1 MNILVI
7 HPSFPGQFLYL
18 ANYLGRNPENKVYF
32 LAEENNI
39 GVQLAG
45 VKLGLYTKPSEEDMK
60 KVETLGPLSTLGEA
74 MLKGQQAVKAFDY
87 LKSHEN
93 FVPDV
98 IVGHTGWGSLLYAK
112 DYYDNVPVLGY
123 FEWYYHSKNGDNFW
137 WPDEVADINQKIGI
151 RMKNSHHILSLE
163 ACDKGYTPTKWQYD
177 QLPKEFAYKLSQIH
191 DGIDTV
197 FCSPLPKKPAIDI
210 KDTDGECHLPEGT
223 EVISYVSRGFE
234 AFRGFPQFMDAIRIV
249 LKARPKC
256 HVVIAGTDRV
266 CYGAQLKNTTYKT
279 IEEEKGGYDTS
290 RVHFVGSLNRRN
302 YQNLLRAS
310 HCHVY
315 LTRPFI
321 LSWSCLEAMS
331 FGLPMVCSKTP
342 PCEEVIEDGVNGMLA
357 EFRSPNHIARKIIE
371 LLENRELAEK
381 LGKAARETILERYEL
396 NKCLHKQED
405 LIYSLVR

>member
-32 LAEENNI
+32 LAEDNNI

-279 IEEEKGGYDTS
+279 MEEEKGGYDTS

-371 LLENRELAEK
+371 LLENRELAAK
-381 LGKAARETILERYEL
+381 LATAARQTILRRDEL
-396 NKCLHKQED
+396 HKCLRTPED